1 MPLRCATA
9 IIHPDSRD
17 LDGRIS
23 GSLAAFKFAIWAR
36 FKKLR
41 SDSFWKDFATHPILL
56 FQKMRG
62 WLRVTEMLCWA
73 AGGPQKYT
81 GKDMESSQ
89 RHLRITPGVWDAF
102 MDDVAQT
109 LDKFAVP
116 LAERAEVVAIVESTR
131 AAIVV

>member
-41 SDSFWKDFATHPILL
+41 SGSFWKDFATHPILL

-62 WLRVTEMLCWA
+62 WL
-73 AGGPQKYT
+73 
-81 GKDMESSQ
+81 S
-89 RHLRITPGVWDAF
+89 
-102 MDDVAQT
+102 
-109 LDKFAVP
+109 
-116 LAERAEVVAIVESTR
+116 RAP
-131 AAIVV
+131 

>member
-62 WLRVTEMLCWA
+62 WLRLWRCLANNDPAVAL
-73 AGGPQKYT
+73 PQC
-81 GKDMESSQ
+81 SQ
-89 RHLRITPGVWDAF
+89 KPPVGL
-102 MDDVAQT
+102 Q
-109 LDKFAVP
+109 
-116 LAERAEVVAIVESTR
+116 SQ
-131 AAIVV
+131 

>member
-1 MPLRCATA
+1 LRCATA

-62 WLRVTEMLCWA
+62 WLSF
-73 AGGPQKYT
+73 GGCCGQYMTDGTPRSFYL
-81 GKDMESSQ
+81 GHSQ
-89 RHLRITPGVWDAF
+89 
-102 MDDVAQT
+102 
-109 LDKFAVP
+109 
-116 LAERAEVVAIVESTR
+116 
-131 AAIVV
+131 

>member
-62 WLRVTEMLCWA
+62 WLRLHAPTA
-73 AGGPQKYT
+73 IPASYPAGGTTFLEERPV
-81 GKDMESSQ
+81 DLLDVDAAVLQ
-89 RHLRITPGVWDAF
+89 RLGRVGDKNARC
-102 MDDVAQT
+102 DVR
-109 LDKFAVP
+109 F
-116 LAERAEVVAIVESTR
+116 
-131 AAIVV
+131 